1 MQTKQMSNLSLGGSR
16 STLSMQSMGSSEAII
31 MPPPDTILQNQT
43 FPVIYK
49 NRAYMVDPNGLINSS
64 FKVKELI
71 NPFLKNNFQITELRL
86 QVVYCIFSNHN
97 MENFLRICQNLPAD
111 VRNSEMKE
119 ICDIA
124 KMFQADNIY
133 NCGIDFIHKYYRS

>member
-1 MQTKQMSNLSLGGSR
+1 MESNQNSPKKQLPPLPENAHQTSQQIPAFYSMQTKQMSNLSLGGSR

-31 MPPPDTILQNQT
+31 MPPPDSILQNQT

-71 NPFLKNNFQITELRL
+71 NSFLKNNFQITELRL
-86 QVVYCIFSNHN
+86 QVVYC
-97 MENFLRICQNLPAD
+97 
-111 VRNSEMKE
+111 
-119 ICDIA
+119 
-124 KMFQADNIY
+124 
-133 NCGIDFIHKYYRS
+133 RS